1 MHGRYSNW
9 INEFTACPV
18 LRLNIDDYDV
28 NDETSMSDILVKVGN
43 AIRKSAD
50 KI

>member
-1 MHGRYSNW
+1 
-9 INEFTACPV
+9 V

-28 NDETSMSDILVKVGN
+28 NDPASMSDILVKVGE
-43 AIRKSAD
+43 AIRKPID